1 MHYIILDMEWDS
13 AYNKRLSRFINQI
26 LQIGA
31 VKLDDNFN
39 IVDTFERNVRSS
51 FSNRVSG
58 RFASLTGI
66 TNEIMRNG
74 IPFDTAVDDYN
85 SFVGDNTVTMTWS
98 KSDLYTIAENEKNLL
113 DNKKFKIE
121 KYLDLQVFIQNEMRL
136 LGFECNSQISLSN
149 AAQMLGVNAE
159 NYDLHTAKDDSLL
172 AAQLLKKY
180 YNKER
185 FEPLIRDTSNPEF
198 YERLTFKPY
207 YIGDMNSEYVNKE
220 DFNFN
225 CENCNVAVNKVSKWH
240 FKNRNFTAIHVCP
253 VCNKKYVARV
263 SVKKTYD
270 SVTVKKK
277 LSDYKEK
284 PKEENGNELQPL
296 SEKV

>member
-74 IPFDTAVDDYN
+74 ISFDTAVDDYN
-85 SFVGDNTVTMTWS
+85 SFVGDDTVTMTWS

>member
-74 IPFDTAVDDYN
+74 ISFDTAVDDYN
-85 SFVGDNTVTMTWS
+85 SFVGDDTVTMTWS

-121 KYLDLQVFIQNEMRL
+121 KYLDLQVFIQNEMRS

>member
-13 AYNKRLSRFINQI
+13 AYNKSLSRFINQI

-31 VKLDDNFN
+31 VKLDENFN

-66 TNEIMRNG
+66 TNEVMRCG
-74 IPFDTAVDDYN
+74 LPFDKAVDDYN
-85 SFVGDNTVTMTWS
+85 SFVGTNTVTMTWS
-98 KSDLYTIAENEKNLL
+98 KSDLYTIVENEKNLL
-113 DNKKFKIE
+113 DNKKFYIE

-149 AAQMLGVNAE
+149 AAQQLGVSAE

-185 FEPLIRDTSNPEF
+185 FEPLLKDAQNPEF
-198 YERLTFKPY
+198 YNRLTFKPY
-207 YIGDMNSEYVNKE
+207 YISDMNSEYVNKE
-220 DFNFN
+220 DFNFV
-225 CENCNVAVNKVSKWH
+225 CDNCNTQVKRVSKWH
-240 FKNRNFTAIHVCP
+240 FKNRNFTAVHVCP
-253 VCNKKYVARV
+253 DCKKKYIGRV
-263 SVKKTYD
+263 CVKKTYD
-270 SVTVKKK
+270 NIVVKKK
-277 LSDYKEK
+277 LSEYKEK

>member
-85 SFVGDNTVTMTWS
+85 SFVGDDTVTMTWS

-277 LSDYKEK
+277 LSDY
-284 PKEENGNELQPL
+284 
-296 SEKV
+296 